1 MQLKFCI
8 GFVDKFGGHENGK
21 HMQGR
26 YETVLGF
33 TKHGRVK
40 TALKLSAIWNQG
52 LTRTENLIFQATE

>member
-40 TALKLSAIWNQG
+40 TALKLSAI
-52 LTRTENLIFQATE
+52 